1 MHGATGANTEP
12 IETLSGEIELEL
24 TEFDD
29 PPADPLRLLR
39 RWLELA
45 DRHGVKEARA
55 LALSTVGEDGRPSS
69 RTVLLRGV
77 DPVPVFTSD
86 RESRKG
92 RQLAA
97 RPWAAGTLYWRETT
111 QQVTLE
117 GPVEPISE
125 EQSDALFAERM
136 RVAQAAT
143 IASGQSEDLEN
154 EETLRARALE
164 LIESG
169 EPLARPEGWRGYR
182 LEPERIEF
190 WHGSADRLHRRLLYE
205 RAGEE
210 WRHRRLQP

>member
-1 MHGATGANTEP
+1 MHGATGANAEP

-24 TEFDD
+24 PEFDD
-29 PPADPLRLLR
+29 PPADPLWLLR
-39 RWLELA
+39 HWLAIA
-45 DRHGVKEARA
+45 DRHGVREARA
-55 LALSTVGEDGRPSS
+55 LALATVGEDGKPSS

-92 RQLAA
+92 RQLAS

-117 GPVEPISE
+117 GRVEAMGE
-125 EQSDALFAERM
+125 EESDTLFAERT

-143 IASGQSEDLEN
+143 IASRQSEGLGDEKI
-154 EETLRARALE
+154 LRARAQE
-164 LIESG
+164 LIQSG
-169 EPLARPEGWRGYR
+169 DPLTRPGGWRGYH
-182 LEPERIEF
+182 LVPERIEF

-205 RAGEE
+205 RAGED

>member
-1 MHGATGANTEP
+1 MHGATGANAEP

-24 TEFDD
+24 PEFGD
-29 PPADPLRLLR
+29 PPADPLGLLR
-39 RWLELA
+39 RWLEIA

-55 LALSTVGEDGRPSS
+55 LALATVGEDGKPSS

-77 DPVPVFTSD
+77 DPVLVFTSD

-111 QQVTLE
+111 QQITLE
-117 GPVEPISE
+117 GPVEAMSE
-125 EQSDALFAERM
+125 EESDALFAERT

-143 IASGQSEDLEN
+143 IASGQSEDLGD
-154 EETLRARALE
+154 EEVLRARAQE
-164 LIESG
+164 LIDGG
-169 EPLARPEGWRGYR
+169 ETLARPEGWHGYR
-182 LEPERIEF
+182 LVPGRIEF

-205 RAGEE
+205 RAGEG

>member
-1 MHGATGANTEP
+1 MHGATGAKAEP
-12 IETLSGEIELEL
+12 IETLSGEIELRL
-24 TEFDD
+24 PEFDD
-29 PPADPLRLLR
+29 PPADPLWLLR
-39 RWLELA
+39 HWLEIA

-55 LALSTVGEDGRPSS
+55 LALATVGEGGKPSS

-117 GPVEPISE
+117 GMVEAMSE
-125 EQSDALFAERM
+125 AESDALFAERT

-143 IASGQSEDLEN
+143 IASDQSEDLGD
-154 EETLRARALE
+154 EEALRARAQE
-164 LIESG
+164 LIETG
-169 EPLARPEGWRGYR
+169 DPLVRPEGWLGYR
-182 LEPERIEF
+182 LVPERIEF

-205 RAGEE
+205 RVGEG
-210 WRHRRLQP
+210 WQHRRLQP

>member
-1 MHGATGANTEP
+1 MHGATGANAEP

-24 TEFDD
+24 PEFDD

-39 RWLELA
+39 HWLEIA

-55 LALSTVGEDGRPSS
+55 LALATVGEDGRPSS

-92 RQLAA
+92 RQLAV

-117 GPVEPISE
+117 GPVEAMGE
-125 EQSDALFAERM
+125 AESDTLFAERT

-143 IASGQSEDLEN
+143 IASGQSEDLGD
-154 EETLRARALE
+154 EEALRARAQE

-169 EPLARPEGWRGYR
+169 EPLTRPEGWCGYR
-182 LEPERIEF
+182 LVPERIEF
-190 WHGSADRLHRRLLYE
+190 WHGSPDRLHRRLLYE
-205 RAGEE
+205 RAGEG
-210 WRHRRLQP
+210 WQHRRLQP

>member
-1 MHGATGANTEP
+1 MHGATGAKAEP

-24 TEFDD
+24 PEFDD
-29 PPADPLRLLR
+29 PPADPLQLLR
-39 RWLELA
+39 RWLEVA

-55 LALSTVGEDGRPSS
+55 LALATVGEDGKPSS
-69 RTVLLRGV
+69 RIVLLRGV
-77 DPVPVFTSD
+77 DPVPVFSSD

-92 RQLAA
+92 LQLAA

-117 GPVEPISE
+117 GPVEEMSE
-125 EQSDALFAERM
+125 AESDALFAERT

-143 IASGQSEDLEN
+143 IASGQSEDLAD
-154 EETLRARALE
+154 EEALRARAQE
-164 LIESG
+164 LIESD
-169 EPLARPEGWRGYR
+169 EPLTRPEGWCGYR
-182 LEPERIEF
+182 LVPERIEF

-205 RAGEE
+205 RAGES

>member
-1 MHGATGANTEP
+1 MHGATGANAEP

-24 TEFDD
+24 PEFDD
-29 PPADPLRLLR
+29 PPADPLQLLR
-39 RWLELA
+39 RWLEIA

-55 LALSTVGEDGRPSS
+55 LALATVGEDGRPSS

-117 GPVEPISE
+117 GRVGEMSE
-125 EQSDALFAERM
+125 EESDVLFAERT

-143 IASGQSEDLEN
+143 IVSGQSEDLED
-154 EETLRARALE
+154 EEALRARAQE

-182 LEPERIEF
+182 LVPERIEF
-190 WHGSADRLHRRLLYE
+190 WAGSADRLHRRLLYE
-205 RAGEE
+205 LSGED
-210 WRHRRLQP
+210 WQHRRLQP

>member
-1 MHGATGANTEP
+1 MHGATRANAEP

-24 TEFDD
+24 PEFDD

-39 RWLELA
+39 RWLEIA

-55 LALSTVGEDGRPSS
+55 LALATVGEDGRPSS

-117 GPVEPISE
+117 GPVEAMSE
-125 EQSDALFAERM
+125 EESDALFAERT

-143 IASGQSEDLEN
+143 IASGQSEDLGD
-154 EETLRARALE
+154 EEALRARAQG
-164 LIESG
+164 LIESDG
-169 EPLARPEGWRGYR
+169 PLARPEGWRGYR
-182 LEPERIEF
+182 FVPERIEF
-190 WHGSADRLHRRLLYE
+190 WHGSPDRLHRRLLYE
-205 RAGEE
+205 RAGEG